1 MGVQMQDADYEELDG
16 SGERRLRSSPR
27 AINAR
32 EPPSDGCASVH
43 TASPHWPQS
52 FGRTMDI
59 YTRSTSR
66 RNRSDFGHEAIMS
79 SEQEHNCS
87 GNLATA
93 LSGEGKDV
101 NEPLLKDSGPYDV
114 ETGDDG
120 SVTKENSKSGH
131 RTGGSLYGSGVLAA
145 RINGE
150 ERTEEDINEHGSS
163 FIQALFNGMNV
174 LAGN

>member
-1 MGVQMQDADYEELDG
+1 MVVQMQDADYEELDG
-16 SGERRLRSSPR
+16 SGDSRLHSSPR
-27 AINAR
+27 PINAR
-32 EPPSDGCASVH
+32 EPPSDGCTSSH
-43 TASPHWPQS
+43 SASPHWPQS

-66 RNRSDFGHEAIMS
+66 RNRSDFGHEAITS

-87 GNLATA
+87 ENLVTA
-93 LSGEGKDV
+93 LSGEGKDL

-114 ETGDDG
+114 ETGDNCLA
-120 SVTKENSKSGH
+120 TKENGISGL
-131 RTGGSLYGSGVLAA
+131 RTGGGLYGSGVVAA

-150 ERTEEDINEHGSS
+150 EHTEDINEHGSS

>member
-1 MGVQMQDADYEELDG
+1 MGVQVQDADYEELDG
-16 SGERRLRSSPR
+16 SGERRLHSSPR

-32 EPPSDGCASVH
+32 EPSSDGYTSLN
-43 TASPHWPQS
+43 TASPHWPRS

-59 YTRSTSR
+59 YARSTSR
-66 RNRSDFGHEAIMS
+66 RNRSDFGHEPITS

-87 GNLATA
+87 GNLVTA

-101 NEPLLKDSGPYDV
+101 NEPLLKDSGLYDV
-114 ETGDDG
+114 ETGDDCL
-120 SVTKENSKSGH
+120 VTKENGKSGL
-131 RTGGSLYGSGVLAA
+131 RTGGSLSGSGGLAA

-150 ERTEEDINEHGSS
+150 EHNEDINEHGSS